1 MRGLSTVFVLVAV
14 GLAAGCGGGNEESSK
29 PAAPP
34 KTSGN
39 PNAIYPHA
47 IAPQK
52 VTCAQF
58 LANSPKAAAF
68 VDNVGKA
75 SGATND
81 HSYVAVQDICLKSKG
96 TARPYH
102 LAVKKLRSGEYK

>member
-1 MRGLSTVFVLVAV
+1 VFVLVAV

-39 PNAIYPHA
+39 PIYPHA

-81 HSYVAVQDICLKSKG
+81 HAYVAVQDICLKSKG
-96 TARPYH
+96 TVRPYH